1 MHSKNRFNAAL
12 LSIFLITLLAA
23 CGPSAPVTDGVE
35 TAVSTPDTANP
46 FLENEAGDGNAKET
60 AEIVEETEE
69 TVVDPTAVPEQEQ
82 EMVVETAEEPIAPEA
97 AVPSAGPTPV
107 TIPLDNAAIHLGDPN
122 APVTIVEYTD
132 YQCPFCQRHVQQTM
146 PAIVS
151 ELIDTGRVQYVVKDF
166 PLDSLHPEA
175 RVAAMAA
182 RCAADQDGYS
192 EVHES
197 IFAQQSAWSG
207 AGVAGA
213 TAIMVGMAEEAGLET
228 AVFSQCIESGKYA
241 DAVQQN
247 LEEGAS
253 LGVTGTPAFF
263 INGYPVTGAQ
273 PIDLFLYAVELAEKG
288 ELAAAYVQQ
297 EEPEQQQRPPTPSA
311 PVDIPIDSSYA
322 VGDPNAPVTII
333 EYTDFQCPFC
343 VRHQEQTF
351 PQIYE
356 NFIETGDVYYVYKD
370 FPLTSIHPQAV
381 KASEAA
387 RCAGDQDA
395 YREMHDY
402 LFSTQ
407 QEWSGRGDVET
418 IFTGYAKDLE
428 LDIATFN
435 DCLTSSEH
443 ELEVLSNIEEGYNVG
458 VGGTP
463 AFFINGNFLS
473 GAQPYSV
480 FEQAILSM
488 MDQ

>member
-1 MHSKNRFNAAL
+1 MHSNNRFNAAL
-12 LSIFLITLLAA
+12 LSIFLIALLAA
-23 CGPSAPVTDGVE
+23 CGPSAPANDEVE

-46 FLENEAGDGNAKET
+46 FLENEAGDGDTQDTPAV
-60 AEIVEETEE
+60 IEEA
-69 TVVDPTAVPEQEQ
+69 TAVSEQ
-82 EMVVETAEEPIAPEA
+82 EMVVETVEEPVAPEA
-97 AVPSAGPTPV
+97 APSTGPTPI

-151 ELIDTGRVQYVVKDF
+151 ELIDTGRVQYIVKDF

-182 RCAADQDGYS
+182 RCAADQGGYAD
-192 EVHES
+192 VHEA
-197 IFAQQSAWSG
+197 IFDQQSMWSG
-207 AGVAGA
+207 AGVDGA
-213 TAIMVGMAEEAGLET
+213 TAIMVGMAEEAGLKT
-228 AVFSQCIESGKYA
+228 AVFSQCLESGKYA
-241 DAVQQN
+241 DTVQQN

-253 LGVTGTPAFF
+253 FGVTGTPAFF
-263 INGYPVTGAQ
+263 IDGYPVTGAQ
-273 PIDLFLYAVELAEKG
+273 PIDLFLYAVDLAEKG
-288 ELAAAYVQQ
+288 ELASAYVQE
-297 EEPEQQQRPPTPSA
+297 EEPEQQRPPTPSA
-311 PVDIPIDSSYA
+311 PVDIPIDTSYA
-322 VGDPNAPVTII
+322 IGDPNAPVTII

-356 NFIETGDVYYVYKD
+356 NFIENGDVYYVYKD

-387 RCAGDQDA
+387 RCAGDQEA
-395 YREMHDY
+395 YRDMHDH

-407 QEWSGRGDVET
+407 QEWSGRGDVED

-428 LDIATFN
+428 LDVATFN
-435 DCLTSSEH
+435 ECLTSGKH
-443 ELEVLSNIEEGYNVG
+443 ELEVLSNIEEGYSVG